1 MSIRTKVLGMVDVMM
16 RVPPILVIDEILK
29 IDMGL
34 PSSSGSSSNS
44 AGNSGAGGG
53 GGGGGVGNVA
63 SAIVNAIENTTA
75 GVLGAAAA
83 AATNS
88 ATTTTTTSSGGG
100 VLSQSFGALI
110 EDFAKDTYI
119 SDLLAL
125 TSVKFLI
132 CLLGE

>member
-34 PSSSGSSSNS
+34 PSSSGSSNS

-53 GGGGGVGNVA
+53 GGGGGIVA
-63 SAIVNAIENTTA
+63 SAIVSAIENTTA